1 MGENSD
7 ERGSRVGHVGIEA
20 ALFFPKLADPGTL
33 FGFETCHDLVHV
45 SLVAASVIALGD
57 RVLVDTGEELC
68 DIVVGYSGGRPLR
81 FVSSGLHCGGQ
92 FFSGEPFWSIGHD
105 ACIDGLRFIFHS
117 GNEFGVVF
125 YDVVL
130 LTEVLR

>member
-20 ALFFPKLADPGTL
+20 ALFFPESADPGAL
-33 FGFETCHDLVHV
+33 FGFEPGHDLVHV

-57 RVLVDTGEELC
+57 RVLVDAGEELC
-68 DIVVGYSGGRPLR
+68 GIGVGCSGGRPLQ
-81 FVSSGLHCGGQ
+81 FVCLGLLRCGQ
-92 FFSGEPFWSIGHD
+92 FFRGEPFRSIVHD
-105 ACIDGLRFIFHS
+105 ARIDGLRFLFHLD
-117 GNEFGVVF
+117 NEFGVVF

-130 LTEVLR
+130 LTEILR